1 MNFIRKNIWT
11 FGIVMF
17 AAMFGLIEQ
26 AAAAASVMGIAA
38 GKALEAFKA
47 VRTIIYIVGGFGLVG
62 IAFAAI
68 FGKINW
74 KWFAALAVGLGIL
87 AAAGAIV
94 EYATTNTT
102 GQGTGNQSLTN
113 TGGMGDTYSF
123 GEN

>member
-102 GQGTGNQSLTN
+102 GQGTGNKSLTN